1 MIFSLGTHSGVVH
14 FVLCMTLQWTIGC
27 QIERTAG
34 WLRVICIYF
43 ISGIGGYMVSGLFDP
58 TNANTGSD
66 PAVFG
71 LLAVVCVELF
81 QNWKLVQ
88 NPRWEATKLGFFMI
102 VAFLL
107 GTLPFVD
114 NYSHL
119 GGFIFGILSAMIF
132 LPYITFGKWDFIRKR
147 ALLLIAIPVL
157 FVLSILVMVGFYKIQ
172 NTDWCVGC
180 HKFNCVEYHKDIK
193 CGEHD
198 WLASDNAFLLADTA
212 TSQLD
217 GIS

>member
-1 MIFSLGTHSGVVH
+1 MLCPVPRVRVDRCAPNRSLLRFLSADVRFTW
-14 FVLCMTLQWTIGC
+14 C
-27 QIERTAG
+27 AG
-34 WLRVICIYF
+34 ITF
-43 ISGIGGYMVSGLFDP
+43 EGLFDP
-58 TNANTGSD
+58 TNSNTGSD

-81 QNWKLVQ
+81 QNWKLVP
-88 NPRWEATKLGFFMI
+88 NPRWEATKLAFFMI
-102 VAFLL
+102 VAFFL

-119 GGFIFGILSAMIF
+119 GGFIFGLLSAMIF

-147 ALLLIAIPVL
+147 AMLLIAIPVL
-157 FVLSILVMVGFYKIQ
+157 FTLGILVLVSFYKIQ

-180 HKFNCVEYHKDIK
+180 HKFNCVEYHRDIK

-198 WLASDNAFLLADTA
+198 YAPSMLELNAALAFNAGNNNSL
-212 TSQLD
+212 
-217 GIS
+217 IVV